1 MRTRKIGQRKQL
13 VSQIICG
20 NDHLVEFSLTKRFII
35 LRFTQVAEGC
45 EVLLFML
52 PLLPSTLF
60 IFSVWQPR
68 AVLRDREK
76 FLYDT
81 FDKFI
86 CWRTMRTIRLKES
99 KSLSFYGKS

>member
-1 MRTRKIGQRKQL
+1 MFLMRTRKIGQRKQL

-52 PLLPSTLF
+52 PLL
-60 IFSVWQPR
+60 
-68 AVLRDREK
+68 
-76 FLYDT
+76 FLY
-81 FDKFI
+81 FQSGNREQ
-86 CWRTMRTIRLKES
+86 C
-99 KSLSFYGKS
+99 